1 MKMLKYF
8 VIGLFAVATSIIS
21 CGNKQQS
28 QQLEK
33 DSNEVVLDTVAQ
45 QVASQADQQATND
58 AKVFEIIRE
67 FYKNYVFGKKETT
80 DEVINKYCTK
90 KLAKKLAADYDYD
103 DGGYAIW
110 EFRSDN
116 QDGDSDVQEVTNVE
130 AMGNGVYKV
139 SFNDMGTKGS
149 CRISVVL
156 EGEKILFDEINK

>member
-1 MKMLKYF
+1 MKKIIM
-8 VIGLFAVATSIIS
+8 IAAAIAVVA

-28 QQLEK
+28 QQQEK
-33 DSNEVVLDTVAQ
+33 DSIEVAIDTTSQ
-45 QVASQADQQATND
+45 QVASQTDQQATND

-149 CRISVVL
+149 CKISVII
-156 EGEKILFDEINK
+156 EGEKILFDEIHK

>member
-1 MKMLKYF
+1 MA
-8 VIGLFAVATSIIS
+8 LFATAIVS

-28 QQLEK
+28 QQFEK
-33 DSNEVVLDTVAQ
+33 DSTEVAIDTIAQ
-45 QVASQADQQATND
+45 QVDSQAEQQAASD
-58 AKVFEIIRE
+58 AKVSEKIRE
-67 FYKNYVFGKKETT
+67 FYKDYVFGKKETT

-149 CRISVVL
+149 CKISVII
-156 EGEKILFDEINK
+156 EGEKILFDEIHK

>member
-1 MKMLKYF
+1 M
-8 VIGLFAVATSIIS
+8 IAAAIAVVA

-28 QQLEK
+28 QQQEK
-33 DSNEVVLDTVAQ
+33 DSIEVAIDTTSQ
-45 QVASQADQQATND
+45 QVASQTDQQATND

-149 CRISVVL
+149 CKISVII
-156 EGEKILFDEINK
+156 EGEKILFDEIHK

>member
-1 MKMLKYF
+1 M
-8 VIGLFAVATSIIS
+8 IAAAIAVVA

-28 QQLEK
+28 QQQEK
-33 DSNEVVLDTVAQ
+33 DSIEVAIDTTSQ

-149 CRISVVL
+149 CKISVII
-156 EGEKILFDEINK
+156 EGEKILFDEIHK

>member
-1 MKMLKYF
+1 M
-8 VIGLFAVATSIIS
+8 IAAAIAVVA

-28 QQLEK
+28 QQQEK
-33 DSNEVVLDTVAQ
+33 DSIEVAIDTTSQ
-45 QVASQADQQATND
+45 QVASQTDQQATND

-67 FYKNYVFGKKETT
+67 FYKNYVFGKKEIT

-149 CRISVVL
+149 CKISVL
-156 EGEKILFDEINK
+156 IEGEKILFDEIHK

>member
-1 MKMLKYF
+1 M
-8 VIGLFAVATSIIS
+8 IAAAIAVVA

-28 QQLEK
+28 QQQEK
-33 DSNEVVLDTVAQ
+33 DSIEVAIDTTSQ

-80 DEVINKYCTK
+80 DEVINKYCTQ
-90 KLAKKLAADYDYD
+90 KLAKILAADYDYD

-149 CRISVVL
+149 CKISVVL

>member
-1 MKMLKYF
+1 M
-8 VIGLFAVATSIIS
+8 IAAAIAVVA

-28 QQLEK
+28 QQQEK
-33 DSNEVVLDTVAQ
+33 DSIEVAIDTTSQ
-45 QVASQADQQATND
+45 QVASQTDQQATND

-67 FYKNYVFGKKETT
+67 FYKNYVFGKKEIT

-149 CRISVVL
+149 CKISVII
-156 EGEKILFDEINK
+156 EGEKILFDEIHK

>member
-1 MKMLKYF
+1 MKKIIM
-8 VIGLFAVATSIIS
+8 IAAAIAVVA

-28 QQLEK
+28 QQQEK
-33 DSNEVVLDTVAQ
+33 DSIEVAIDTTSQ
-45 QVASQADQQATND
+45 QVASQTDQQATND

-67 FYKNYVFGKKETT
+67 FYKNYVFGKKEIT

-149 CRISVVL
+149 CKISVII
-156 EGEKILFDEINK
+156 EGEKILFDEIHK